1 MKANLDQ
8 EKAMSIA
15 NINSV
20 TDSRV
25 KWTPRKSIFKKTIV
39 KIVFFV
45 LGRGLQSASKHDA
58 TIQQEVA
65 TWPENTL
72 VLFKV
77 IPDSPRMAF
86 QKTAAGRLHY
96 LGTQVPDEQATITVA
111 FKNIECAFLMLTAQ
125 VGTAQ
130 AYSEHRM
137 AVRGDLVLAL
147 SIIRC
152 LNVIE
157 RYLFPSF
164 IARGIL
170 RRMPNIPFWRRHGLR
185 LWIYVFGIAF
195 GI

>member
-1 MKANLDQ
+1 VKVTSDQ
-8 EKAMSIA
+8 EKEMSVAHIDSA
-15 NINSV
+15 ALSV
-20 TDSRV
+20 KLV
-25 KWTPRKSIFKKTIV
+25 PRRSTFKKAIV

-45 LGRGLQSASKHDA
+45 LGRGLQSASKHDR

-65 TWPENTL
+65 TWPENTV

-77 IPDSPRMAF
+77 LPDSPRMAF
-86 QKTAAGRLHY
+86 QKTSTGRIHY
-96 LGTQVPDEQATITVA
+96 LGTRVPEEQATITVA

-157 RYLFPSF
+157 RYLFPGF

-170 RRMPNIPFWRRHGLR
+170 RRLPAIPFWRRHGLR
-185 LWIYVFGIAF
+185 LWIYILGIVFGI
-195 GI
+195 